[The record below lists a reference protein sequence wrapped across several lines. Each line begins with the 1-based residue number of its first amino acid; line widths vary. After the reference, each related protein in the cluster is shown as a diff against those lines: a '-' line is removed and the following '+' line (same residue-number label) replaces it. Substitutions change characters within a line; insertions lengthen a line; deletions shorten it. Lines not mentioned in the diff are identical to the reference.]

1 MNNKKDKIFK
11 SATLKLKNSRF
22 LKSLILSSLLLSN
35 AKLTPDLIAEEAK
48 PTPKIE
54 TIIDNP
60 TIQIQ
65 CEKETEN
72 LAKNLKTI
80 INDLENDN
88 PLCYMIV
95 SELEKNN
102 ITIQITEPDEYTNGY
117 YIIGSKTIYIPQNQ
131 IPTNLNKES
140 KYEQNSLKRTI
151 IHETIHMLQD
161 INGIFEDCKKLSP
174 MDSCIMSVL
183 VELDAICKSF
193 TIQNPDEWKTS
204 DEMFYTMK
212 NIIPCLDNEIK
223 NALNKSKRQIPTL
236 PTITI
241 DSVIQKLNIPGM
253 DQYKDISGIIETIK
267 QNITPEIMN
276 EIILEDT
283 KYKILA
289 QTNSQLSQG
298 EIR

>member
-241 DSVIQKLNIPGM
+241 DSVIQKLNIAGM

>member
-241 DSVIQKLNIPGM
+241 DSVIQKLNIAGM

-267 QNITPEIMN
+267 QNITPELMN
-276 EIILEDT
+276 EITLQDT
-283 KYKILA
+283 RYKILA

>member
-1 MNNKKDKIFK
+1 
-11 SATLKLKNSRF
+11 
-22 LKSLILSSLLLSN
+22 
-35 AKLTPDLIAEEAK
+35 
-48 PTPKIE
+48 
-54 TIIDNP
+54 
-60 TIQIQ
+60 
-65 CEKETEN
+65 
-72 LAKNLKTI
+72 
-80 INDLENDN
+80 
-88 PLCYMIV
+88 MIV

-241 DSVIQKLNIPGM
+241 DSVIQKLNIAGM
-253 DQYKDISGIIETIK
+253 DQYKDISVIIETIK
-267 QNITPEIMN
+267 QNITPELMN
-276 EIILEDT
+276 EITLQDT
-283 KYKILA
+283 RYKILA
-289 QTNSQLSQG
+289 QINSQPSQG

>member
-267 QNITPEIMN
+267 QNITPELMN

>member
-11 SATLKLKNSRF
+11 SATLKLKNSHF

-267 QNITPEIMN
+267 QNITPELMN

>member
-1 MNNKKDKIFK
+1 MGTSSR
-11 SATLKLKNSRF
+11 SATSRRI
-22 LKSLILSSLLLSN
+22 LSLILSSLLLSN

-161 INGIFEDCKKLSP
+161 INGIFEDCKKLS
-174 MDSCIMSVL
+174 
-183 VELDAICKSF
+183 AICKSF

-241 DSVIQKLNIPGM
+241 DSVIQKLNIAGM

-267 QNITPEIMN
+267 QNITPELMN
-276 EIILEDT
+276 EITLQDT
-283 KYKILA
+283 RYKILA

>member
-117 YIIGSKTIYIPQNQ
+117 YIIGSKTIYIPKNQ

-241 DSVIQKLNIPGM
+241 DSVIQKLNIAGM